1 MLLEL
6 DSEIVW
12 FFLWK
17 SLWAQFI
24 SDSYFA
30 FGQEEHVSDL
40 IILIKDKAIFF
51 WLVEFWRLKTEA
63 NFIKEIL
70 IMNLLSLTTRNKESS
85 KSVNNIIK
93 QIMQKY
99 MMLYLYGTLFQKFV
113 IYIHRLQSILVPIER
128 EMTIHLINQNW
139 RKWFTGKSSK

>member
-6 DSEIVW
+6 DSKIVW

-24 SDSYFA
+24 PDTYFA

-40 IILIKDKAIFF
+40 VIFIKDKAIFF
-51 WLVEFWRLKTEA
+51 WLVELWRLKTEA
-63 NFIKEIL
+63 YFIKEIL

-85 KSVNNIIK
+85 KSVNNVIK

-99 MMLYLYGTLFQKFV
+99 VMLYLYGTLFQKFV
-113 IYIHRLQSILVPIER
+113 IYIHRL
-128 EMTIHLINQNW
+128 
-139 RKWFTGKSSK
+139 